1 MKILI
6 VSAHPEPSSLTNSL
20 RAVAAQQLRDDGHDV
35 KISDLYAMN
44 WKAAHD
50 AADFT
55 GRDPSEP
62 VRYPFASMEAAA
74 DRAFSQ
80 DIIEEQDKVLWAD
93 AVIFAF
99 PLWWFSMP
107 AIMKGWIDRVWTA
120 GVGYQIGG
128 ERYGAGRLAG
138 KRAMVMVM
146 VGGGESYFSARG
158 VNGPIED
165 ILFPINHGMLFYPG
179 FDVLPSCILH
189 RTDRLEPERFDAAAE
204 LVRDRMRTLF
214 TIAPIPYRRQ
224 AEDYTERKFELKE
237 EIAATAP
244 PGFAAHID
252 PDRRQNF

>member
-6 VSAHPEPSSLTNSL
+6 VSAHPERKSLTNSL
-20 RAVAAQQLRDDGHDV
+20 RDVAAEQLRSAGHEV
-35 KISDLYAMN
+35 LVSDLYAMQ

-50 AADFT
+50 AEDFT
-55 GRDPSEP
+55 ALDTSGP
-62 VRYPFASMEAAA
+62 VSYPFASMVASG
-74 DRAFSQ
+74 DRAFSK

-120 GVGYQIGG
+120 GIGYQTGG
-128 ERYGAGRLAG
+128 ERYGAGRMAG
-138 KRAMVMVM
+138 KRAMIMVM

-165 ILFPINHGMLFYPG
+165 LLFPINHGMLFYPG
-179 FDVLPSCILH
+179 FDVLPSLVFH
-189 RTDRLEPERFDAAAE
+189 KTDRLRPEQFDAFAE
-204 LVRDRMRTLF
+204 HVRDRMRSLF

-224 AEDYTERKFELKE
+224 AEDYTELKFELKE

-252 PDRRQNF
+252 DSRT